1 MEDACPPSK
10 RRHSSNAEVVVEW
23 DDVKGSLTEERNDC
37 PPSKRRHISQE
48 NDVDFS
54 ESNKDSNTEQISNAE
69 VVIKQDDA
77 VNDVKESLTDNDGK
91 NDIVMEESNLD
102 ATEDKFR
109 KKLLVLDVNGLL
121 VDIVADPDEGCKPD
135 TIIGSKAV
143 FKRPFCDEF
152 LKFCFERFNVGV
164 WTSRTRRNI
173 EQVLKFLE
181 INSEDQLLF
190 CWDQFHC
197 TKTGFNTIENS
208 GKPLVL
214 KELKK
219 LWEKQDSNLPWEKG
233 VYNESNTIFLDDS
246 PYKALRNPP
255 HTAIFPYSY
264 SYRDTQDNGL
274 GPNGDLRNYLGK
286 LAACDDVQKFIEH
299 NPFGQQPITYDD
311 ESWYFY
317 RKIIGSIEPKAVPTR
332 SRRKL
337 IILDTGGLL
346 VDIASAPREGFK
358 ADTMQGSTSV
368 FKRPY
373 CDEFLQ
379 FCFKRFNVGVWTS
392 TSRYT
397 TEWTLDYVMG
407 DSQHKLVFC
416 WDRSHCT
423 DTGFSTVENTSK
435 ALILKQLKK
444 LWEKKD
450 ADLPWDIGEFDE
462 TNTLLIDNTPHKALL
477 NPPHTAIFPH
487 RYRYFN
493 SEDNSLGPEGDLRVY
508 LERLAESENV
518 QKFVSEN
525 PFGQR
530 PIREKNLSWRYYQKV
545 IHAISSRLNRANGSV
560 DVQSKSISD
569 PKPDPTTGLV
579 APILVETNA
588 VSTTVSDA
596 PTLLEPKTVSTTVL
610 AAPKCSE
617 PETDVVMADAQTS
630 LEPETNTTTDLTDQA
645 SLESETNTT
654 TVLTGQTSLEP
665 ESDHTTLLTCQ
676 TSLEPENGKNT
687 VLAAPNCLEGESNT
701 SVLAAQTSMKQETD
715 TIMADAQ
722 KTSLEP
728 ETDTT
733 TYLTGQTSLES
744 ETDTATVLTGETSL
758 EPEADYTTVLTGQ
771 TSLEPETEN
780 TTVLAAPN
788 CLEAETNPSVL
799 MVQTSLE
806 PDIETTTVLTGQP
819 SLEPETDATMT
830 DAQTS
835 LEQETHTT
843 VLAAQTSLE
852 PETDT
857 TTLLTGETSLVP
869 ETDITDVLAAQA
881 SIKTETE
888 TTVLTA
894 QTLLEPETDTYVL
907 TRQTSLEP
915 ETDTTVLTGQTLLE
929 PETAT
934 TTVLTAQ
941 TSLEPETDATSVLT
955 RQTSLE
961 PETDTT
967 TVLTGQ
973 NC

>member
-1 MEDACPPSK
+1 
-10 RRHSSNAEVVVEW
+10 
-23 DDVKGSLTEERNDC
+23 
-37 PPSKRRHISQE
+37 
-48 NDVDFS
+48 
-54 ESNKDSNTEQISNAE
+54 
-69 VVIKQDDA
+69 
-77 VNDVKESLTDNDGK
+77 
-91 NDIVMEESNLD
+91 MEES
-102 ATEDKFR
+102 KFT

-121 VDIVADPDEGCKPD
+121 VDIVADPDEGYKPD

-181 INSEDQLLF
+181 INSQDQLLF

-219 LWEKQDSNLPWEKG
+219 LWEKQDSNLPEKG

-274 GPNGDLRNYLGK
+274 GPNGDLRNYLEK

-317 RKIIGSIEPKAVPTR
+317 RKIIGSIEPKADPTR

-435 ALILKQLKK
+435 VLILKQLKNI
-444 LWEKKD
+444 WEKKD
-450 ADLPWDIGEFDE
+450 VDLPWDKGEFDE

-493 SEDNSLGPEGDLRVY
+493 SEDNSLGPKGDLRVY

-525 PFGQR
+525 LFAQR
-530 PIREKNLSWRYYQKV
+530 PIREMNLSWRYYQKV
-545 IHAISSRLNRANGSV
+545 IHAISSRLNRANGSF
-560 DVQSKSISD
+560 DARSINISA
-569 PKPDPTTGLV
+569 PKLNPATGLV
-579 APILVETNA
+579 APTLVETNA
-588 VSTTVSDA
+588 VSTAVSDA
-596 PTLLEPKTVSTTVL
+596 PTLSEPKVVSTTVL
-610 AAPKCSE
+610 AATKCLE
-617 PETDVVMADAQTS
+617 PETDAVMADAQTS
-630 LEPETNTTTDLTDQA
+630 SEPETNTATDLTDQA

-665 ESDHTTLLTCQ
+665 ESDHTTVLTCQ
-676 TSLEPENGKNT
+676 TSLEPETNNNT
-687 VLAAPNCLEGESNT
+687 VLAAPHCLEEESDT
-701 SVLAAQTSMKQETD
+701 SVLAAQTSLGPETETATVLIGQTSLEQKTDTATVLIGQTSLEQETG

-728 ETDTT
+728 KTDTATVLTDQTLLESEADTAIVLTGQTLLESETDTATFLTGQTSLEPESDHSTVLTGQMSLEPETENTTVLAATNCLEAETDTSVLVVQTSLEPEIETTNALTGQTSLEPETDTTMTDAQTSLEQETDTTVLAAQTLLEPETDTT
-733 TYLTGQTSLES
+733 TDLTGQTSLES
-744 ETDTATVLTGETSL
+744 GIDTATVLTGQISL
-758 EPEADYTTVLTGQ
+758 EPETDHTTVMTGQ
-771 TSLEPETEN
+771 TPLEPETEN

-788 CLEAETNPSVL
+788 CLEAETDTSVL
-799 MVQTSLE
+799 VVQTSLE
-806 PDIETTTVLTGQP
+806 P
-819 SLEPETDATMT
+819 ETDTTMT

-835 LEQETHTT
+835 LEQETDATTDLTGQASLIPETDTTT
-843 VLAAQTSLE
+843 VLATRTSLE
-852 PETDT
+852 PETN
-857 TTLLTGETSLVP
+857 
-869 ETDITDVLAAQA
+869 
-881 SIKTETE
+881 
-888 TTVLTA
+888 TTVLTT
-894 QTLLEPETDTYVL
+894 QTLLEPETDT
-907 TRQTSLEP
+907 TS
-915 ETDTTVLTGQTLLE
+915 VLTG
-929 PETAT
+929 
-934 TTVLTAQ
+934 Q
-941 TSLEPETDATSVLT
+941 TSLEPETDAT
-955 RQTSLE
+955 
-961 PETDTT
+961 